1 MRKSYILTQPK
12 KYFLTSEI
20 ENNRIKLICKSQN
33 YPISNSYINS
43 FSLEDLKSHS
53 DKFRN
58 CTNLEQAQQ
67 LINKSIEQNKFITRE
82 EANILDL
89 ELFMQNT
96 QLPVNLNLCKIY
108 NQIYPIQSKNQN
120 NNPLKGIKR
129 EYLTLCLSPKRKNTT
144 ININSPL
151 INENNFNITQNNSP
165 SNLSTNLSSPNSSP
179 VREEIN
185 NNSPSENEI
194 AINNDN
200 NNFNTETQ
208 INNLKN
214 ENIALKGQINSLNK
228 QLYDLNLE
236 NQNNINTLKS
246 MENKSNSFQEPNPE
260 IENLKNINRQLTIQN
275 NNLINQISQLN
286 ANSNLTIVKGEI
298 IQSQKELEFL
308 VENIGKNYKYIT
320 LNLIYKASSDSDEA
334 RIFHLKCDY
343 VPSSVVLIETD
354 KNVRF
359 GGFTSK
365 NWYGNCEE
373 KNDENAFV
381 FSLNRL
387 EKYDIIPGE
396 KAIGCYPK
404 FGPVFLGC
412 QIKINDNAF
421 TNGGTTFLQNAN
433 YQTTEDFILTGG
445 EQEFNVKE
453 IEVYSVELE

>member
-260 IENLKNINRQLTIQN
+260 IENLKNINQ
-275 NNLINQISQLN
+275 
-286 ANSNLTIVKGEI
+286 
-298 IQSQKELEFL
+298 
-308 VENIGKNYKYIT
+308 
-320 LNLIYKASSDSDEA
+320 
-334 RIFHLKCDY
+334 
-343 VPSSVVLIETD
+343 
-354 KNVRF
+354 
-359 GGFTSK
+359 
-365 NWYGNCEE
+365 
-373 KNDENAFV
+373 
-381 FSLNRL
+381 
-387 EKYDIIPGE
+387 
-396 KAIGCYPK
+396 
-404 FGPVFLGC
+404 
-412 QIKINDNAF
+412 
-421 TNGGTTFLQNAN
+421 
-433 YQTTEDFILTGG
+433 FI
-445 EQEFNVKE
+445 
-453 IEVYSVELE
+453 